1 MKNNKLIENPIE
13 KADDPY
19 LLIKWYWFN
28 YFKKYWLFLILG
40 IIFMGLEGSMLG
52 LLSYSIKSM
61 FDEVFVPS
69 NQSALISVGIIIFLI
84 FFLRSLAGLIQRLI
98 VTWVGQ
104 KVEKSIQQNLLEKL
118 INLDI
123 GFYDKTCAQN
133 ALISLDKYG
142 YDNLILNVEYSIEKK

>member
-1 MKNNKLIENPIE
+1 MKNSKLIENPIE

-104 KVEKSIQQNLLEKL
+104 KLRNQFN
-118 INLDI
+118 
-123 GFYDKTCAQN
+123 KTF
-133 ALISLDKYG
+133 
-142 YDNLILNVEYSIEKK
+142 